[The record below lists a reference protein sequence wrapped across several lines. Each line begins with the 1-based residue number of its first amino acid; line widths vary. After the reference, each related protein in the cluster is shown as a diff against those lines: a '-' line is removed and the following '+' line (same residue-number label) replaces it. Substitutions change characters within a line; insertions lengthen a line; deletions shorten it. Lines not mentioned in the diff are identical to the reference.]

1 MDTEERTVQQ
11 NTAVDPTIRELYA
24 RFFDGDPV
32 FFESIE
38 TGVSDDDYRRTVIMT
53 AANGEK
59 AVLKIVSNDFT
70 FPEKIRM
77 WKRTVEEYRGLGY
90 YCPQIFCDKNGDFPM
105 IDDRGRRCVVYAE
118 EFSRY
123 RTLEDRMTED
133 AQHASTRAY
142 APDIWRMTAKIAAK
156 RLDYTTYPSAYCLF
170 ERFCPSD
177 ETDEVTWN
185 ALEWKKLAD
194 ALPESFSAQAQG
206 IWTRWNENRDALKQ
220 IYGTLPT
227 SVFQADLNATNLLI
241 GGDGAF
247 KGVMDFNL
255 CGRDVFLNYLM
266 RENRD
271 DFEEELDLIRE
282 ALRIASDYY
291 VFSEDEKRA
300 ALPLYRCLKPLWYTR
315 VEDLREAGDDEA
327 KIRQCLDRIEYFQ
340 TAEIDFTSCMG

>member
-1 MDTEERTVQQ
+1 MEND
-11 NTAVDPTIRELYA
+11 TAVDPVMRELYA

-32 FFESIE
+32 SCESIE
-38 TGVSDDDYRRTVIMT
+38 TGVHEDDYRKTVIVT
-53 AANGEK
+53 SADGEK

-90 YCPQIFCDKNGDFPM
+90 YCPRIFCDKNGEFPM
-105 IDDRGRRCVVYAE
+105 IDFQGKRCVVYAE

-123 RTLEDRMTED
+123 RTLEDRMAED
-133 AQHASTRAY
+133 AQSVSTRAY
-142 APDIWRMTAKIAAK
+142 AKDIWRMTAKIAAK
-156 RLDYTTYPSAYCLF
+156 RLDYTAYPSAYCLF

-185 ALEWKKLAD
+185 ASEWKKLAD
-194 ALPESFSAQAQG
+194 ALPESFSAQAQR
-206 IWTRWNENRDALKQ
+206 IRTRWNENRDALKQ

-241 GGDGAF
+241 DEDGAF

-266 RENRD
+266 RENYGE
-271 DFEEELDLIRE
+271 FEQELEMIRE
-282 ALRIASDYY
+282 ALRISSEFY

-300 ALPLYRCLKPLWYTR
+300 ALPLYRCLKPLWFNR
-315 VEDLREAGDDEA
+315 VEDLREAGDDEV
-327 KIRQCLDRIEYFQ
+327 KIREVLDRIEYYQ
-340 TAEIDFTSCMG
+340 TADIDFTSCMG

>member
-1 MDTEERTVQQ
+1 MKQ
-11 NTAVDPTIRELYA
+11 TAPVDPGMWKLYA

-32 FFESIE
+32 SIKSIE
-38 TGVSDDDYRRTVIMT
+38 TGVTKDDFRKTVIFT
-53 AANGEK
+53 TETGEK
-59 AVLKIVSNDFT
+59 VVLKIVSNDFT

-77 WKRTVEEYRGLGY
+77 WQRTVEEYRDLGY
-90 YCPQIFCDKNGDFPM
+90 YCPRIIGDKTGEFPM
-105 IDDRGRRCVVYAE
+105 IDFSGRRCVVYAE

-123 RTLEDRMTED
+123 RTLEDRMTKD
-133 AQHASTRAY
+133 AEHASTRVY
-142 APDIWRMTAKIAAK
+142 ASDIWRMTAKIAEK
-156 RLDYTTYPSAYCLF
+156 RLNYTAYPSAYCLF

-194 ALPESFSAQAQG
+194 ALPGSFSGQVQR
-206 IWTRWNENRDALKQ
+206 IWTRWNENRDALRPLYKK
-220 IYGTLPT
+220 LPT

-241 GGDGAF
+241 DENGAF

-255 CGRDVFLNYLM
+255 CGKEVFLNYLM
-266 RENRD
+266 RENYD

-282 ALRIASDYY
+282 ALRISSAYY
-291 VFSEDEKRA
+291 AFSEDEKRV

-315 VEDLREAGDDEA
+315 VEDLEEAGDDEA
-327 KIRQCLDRIEYFQ
+327 KIREILNRIEQFQ

>member
-1 MDTEERTVQQ
+1 MQQ

-24 RFFDGDPV
+24 RFLDGDPV
-32 FFESIE
+32 SFESIE
-38 TGVSDDDYRRTVIMT
+38 TGVGEDDYRKTVIIT
-53 AANGEK
+53 AADGEK
-59 AVLKIVSNDFT
+59 TVLKVVSNDFT

-77 WKRTVEEYRGLGY
+77 WQRTVEEYRGLGY
-90 YCPQIFCDKNGDFPM
+90 YCPEIFCDKNGNFPRIDFQ
-105 IDDRGRRCVVYAE
+105 GRRCVVYAE

-123 RTLEDRMTED
+123 RTLEDRMAED

-142 APDIWRMTAKIAAK
+142 AKDIWRMTAKIAAK
-156 RLDYTTYPSAYCLF
+156 RLDYTAYPSAYCLF

-194 ALPESFSAQAQG
+194 ALPVRFSAQVQR
-206 IWTRWNENRDALKQ
+206 IRTRWNENRDALRPLYEK
-220 IYGTLPT
+220 LPS

-241 GGDGAF
+241 DEDGAF

-255 CGRDVFLNYLM
+255 CGKDVFLNYLM
-266 RENRD
+266 RENYD
-271 DFEEELDLIRE
+271 DFEEEVERIRE
-282 ALRIASDYY
+282 ALRISSEYY

-300 ALPLYRCLKPLWYTR
+300 ALPLYRCLKPLWYNR

-327 KIRQCLDRIEYFQ
+327 KIREVLDRIEQFQ
-340 TAEIDFTSCMG
+340 TAEIDFTSCME